1 MKQANKPRGQID
13 LQPGE
18 RIDYLERGDYHIIQ
32 KEDGFCFGIDAVLLS
47 GFVRVYAGERL
58 IDLGTGTGI
67 LPLLLHAKTAC
78 RDLTGVELQPAYA
91 EMAARSVAMNGIE
104 KDIRIV
110 QAEVTQLEERQ
121 AYDVVVSN
129 PPYMRIGS
137 GRINDSDSV
146 ALARHET
153 ACDLRGWLRTAAVLL
168 KENGR
173 IYLVHRPNRLAE
185 LLQLMHEQRLEP
197 KQLRMVQS
205 YSDQKPVL
213 ILVEGV
219 KGAKPDLQVREP
231 LVIYQAPNVYTEEVL
246 RIYGKE
252 VTTEEAEP
260 TVVEVEPTAA
270 EMEPIAGETVSQ
282 TVEIEAAET
291 AQRQINSPTGGLWLV
306 GTPIGNLSDMSPR
319 AIETLQTVD
328 MIAAE
333 DTRHSLHLLQHFGIR
348 AKLTSYHEFN
358 KIDKAHELI
367 RQMQEGKRIA
377 LITDAGM
384 PGISDPGEELVH
396 FCHRAGVPVSVIPGP
411 SAVVSALVMS
421 GLPTRYFHFEGFLP
435 KDKKEKRE
443 RLAVLGQLTD
453 TLVLYEAPHRL
464 LKTLTEL
471 EQALGDRR
479 AVTVRELTKV
489 YEQRREGRLSELAKL
504 YQEQSPKGEF
514 VILIEGRSVEDI
526 RAEERLR
533 WEQLSVTEHVA
544 YYREQGMS
552 EKDAMKAAAKDR
564 GTTKR
569 EIYSHLHR

>member
-1 MKQANKPRGQID
+1 MKQVNKPLGQID

-18 RIDYLERGDYHIIQ
+18 RIDYLERGNYHIIQ
-32 KEDGFCFGIDAVLLS
+32 KEDGFCFGVDAVLLS
-47 GFVRVYAGERL
+47 SFVRVHAGERL
-58 IDLGTGTGI
+58 IDLGTGSGI

-78 RDLTGVELQPAYA
+78 RNLTGVELQPVYA
-91 EMAARSVAMNGIE
+91 EMAGRSVAMNGLE
-104 KDIRIV
+104 ADIRIR
-110 QAEVTQLEERQ
+110 QADVTQLEERQ

-137 GRINDSDSV
+137 GRINEKDSI
-146 ALARHET
+146 ALSRHET
-153 ACDLRGWLRTAAVLL
+153 DCDLRGWLQSAAALL

-185 LLQLMHEQRLEP
+185 LFQLMHEQRLEP

-213 ILVEGV
+213 VLVEGI
-219 KGAKPDLQVREP
+219 KGAKPDLQVKEP
-231 LVIYQAPNVYTEEVL
+231 LVIYREPNIYTEEVL
-246 RIYGKE
+246 NIYGKE
-252 VTTEEAEP
+252 APAPEAED
-260 TVVEVEPTAA
+260 TVTDSEES
-270 EMEPIAGETVSQ
+270 IFNKKDLS
-282 TVEIEAAET
+282 
-291 AQRQINSPTGGLWLV
+291 GGLWLV
-306 GTPIGNLSDMSPR
+306 GTPIGNLADMSPR
-319 AIETLQTVD
+319 AIEILRGVD
-328 MIAAE
+328 LIAAE
-333 DTRHSLHLLQHFGIR
+333 DTRHSLRLLQHFGIR
-348 AKLTSYHEFN
+348 AKLTSYHQFN
-358 KIDKAHELI
+358 KIEKAHDLI
-367 RQMQEGKRIA
+367 RLMQDGKRIA

-396 FCHRAGVPVSVIPGP
+396 FCHQAGVAVSVIPGP

-464 LKTLTEL
+464 LKTLAEL
-471 EQALGDRR
+471 VEVLGDRR

-489 YEQRREGRLSELAKL
+489 YEQRREGRLSDLL
-504 YQEQSPKGEF
+504 HFYQEQMPKGEF
-514 VILIEGRSVEDI
+514 VILIEGRSAQEVQ
-526 RAEERLR
+526 AQERMR
-533 WEQLSVTEHVA
+533 WQQLSVAEHVA
-544 YYREQGMS
+544 YYQAQGLS

-564 GTTKR
+564 GTSKR